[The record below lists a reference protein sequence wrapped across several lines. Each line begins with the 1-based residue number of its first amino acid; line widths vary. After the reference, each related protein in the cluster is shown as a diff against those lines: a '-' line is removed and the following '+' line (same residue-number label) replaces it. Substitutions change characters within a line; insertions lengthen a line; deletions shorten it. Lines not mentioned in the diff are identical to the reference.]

1 MYPCLIN
8 KKTSNQNT
16 FLNMEML
23 GKDKD
28 NLYNYAF
35 VENTFKLKLRK
46 FLESSKVALLYNCP
60 FY

>member
-1 MYPCLIN
+1 MYSCLIN

-23 GKDKD
+23 GKDKE

-35 VENTFKLKLRK
+35 VENTLKLKLN
-46 FLESSKVALLYNCP
+46 F
-60 FY
+60 